1 MDKHSPIHI
10 TLEQRDEAVTITQ
23 WVYSSLRRAVMLG
36 QLPPGR
42 ALTIRELA
50 SLLGVSPMPIREA
63 LRQLS
68 AEGAL
73 EIQGN
78 RRVMV
83 PRMTAMKF
91 NELVEARI
99 ALESHAAA
107 QALPYMDSDRLAQI
121 RTLDDQI
128 DVAEA
133 AGDAETVMQVNQDF
147 HRLIYTANPHQVTM
161 PLIESLWLQLAPF
174 MRVAAS
180 NLVEYYQIDRH
191 HEAMEAIA
199 RQDAI
204 ALRLA
209 IAADI
214 RDGCAFAASPE
225 TLQALISA

>member
-23 WVYSSLRRAVMLG
+23 WVYNSLRKALMLG

-42 ALTIRELA
+42 AVTIREMA
-50 SLLGVSPMPIREA
+50 ALLDVSPMPIREA
-63 LRQLS
+63 LRQLA

-73 EIQGN
+73 EILGN

-91 NELVEARI
+91 AELVDARV
-99 ALESHAAA
+99 ALESHASL
-107 QALPYMDSDRLAQI
+107 QALPYISGDILAQLC
-121 RTLDDQI
+121 TLDQQI

-133 AGDAETVMQVNQDF
+133 ESDAESVMKLNQSF
-147 HRLIYTANPHQVTM
+147 HRRLYTANPHQVTM

-174 MRVAAS
+174 MRVAAA
-180 NLVEYYQIDRH
+180 NLEEYYQVDRH
-191 HEAMEAIA
+191 REAI
-199 RQDAI
+199 QAI
-204 ALRLA
+204 DNKDPVALQLS

-225 TLQALISA
+225 TLKALINA